1 MSLMGRQPTT
11 MSRRLQ
17 LAAAAVTCFVAAVA
31 AACGGTTK
39 TGVSGES
46 GASLLDS
53 GALAYAA
60 VDSDLGSSQWQ
71 QVDGLL
77 KKFPGRETF
86 LNSLRRGLASK
97 QLDYDRDIKPALG
110 PEVDAAVFV
119 GSTPD
124 DVAVVL
130 LTKPDSLDKARELI
144 RKLKAISGRSE
155 TTASKVVDGWL
166 VVSDTMTNLERTL
179 KGSGKSLADDDTFK
193 DALGEL
199 PGDALAKVYV
209 NGRQFADLAD
219 KIFGEGAQTTALGG
233 SSQFGLDNL
242 DWAAASIVAEDEG
255 LKLEGD
261 VKTGNGGLG
270 GPPYTSKLISGVPAD
285 ALTFASFHGR
295 NTQDQLR
302 RLRQNPAF
310 SQVLSHFEAELGMRL
325 DDVYAL
331 FEHETAFYVRRGPGL
346 PEFSLVLEAPD
357 TEQALTTI
365 DRLATRLAKLA
376 HAQLGADTEGSLNV
390 KTLNFGR
397 VTVRWAGFDGR
408 VLLTTG
414 PTGIADYRASGD
426 KLADDSAYKD
436 ALDAA
441 GAPDKTIGLFYVN
454 LADGLE
460 LIKSYAGLAGG
471 KLPPNV
477 RENLRPL
484 QSFVAFGSSSGD
496 VTKLAAFLAIK

>member
-1 MSLMGRQPTT
+1 

-17 LAAAAVTCFVAAVA
+17 VAAAAGACFLAAVVT
-31 AACGGTTK
+31 ACGGTAK
-39 TGVSGES
+39 SGLSGES

-71 QVDGLL
+71 QVDKLL

-110 PEVDAAVFV
+110 PEVDAAVFT
-119 GSTPD
+119 GATRGD
-124 DVAVVL
+124 LAVAV

-166 VVSDTMTNLERTL
+166 IVSDTMTNLDRTL
-179 KGSGKSLADDDTFK
+179 KGPGKSLADDETFK
-193 DALGEL
+193 EALGDL
-199 PGDALAKVYV
+199 PGDALGKVYV

-219 KIFGEGAQTTALGG
+219 KIFGEGAQTTAVGG
-233 SSQFGLDNL
+233 SSQFGLDRV
-242 DWAAASIVAEDEG
+242 DWAAASMVAEDGG

-261 VKTGNGGLG
+261 VKTANGGFG
-270 GPPYTSKLISGVPAD
+270 VSPYASKLISGVPAD
-285 ALTFASFHGR
+285 AVAFVTFHGR
-295 NTQDQLR
+295 NSQDPLR
-302 RLRQNPAF
+302 RLRQNPAL
-310 SQVLSHFEAELGMRL
+310 SQVLRRFEEQLGMRL
-325 DDVYAL
+325 DDVYGL

-376 HAQLGADTEGSLNV
+376 HAQLGTDGEGGLNV

-408 VLLTTG
+408 VLLTTA
-414 PTGIADYRASGD
+414 PTGIADYRAKGD
-426 KLADDSAYKD
+426 KLVDDSAYKH
-436 ALDAA
+436 ALHAA
-441 GAPDKTIGLFYVN
+441 GAPDKTLGLFYVN
-454 LADGLE
+454 LADGLQ

-471 KLPPNV
+471 ELPPNV
-477 RENLRPL
+477 RENLEPL
-484 QSFVAFGSSSGD
+484 QSFLAFGSSSGD
-496 VTKLAAFLAIK
+496 VTKLAAFLEIK